1 MNVQELFRTI
11 EDVAPLS
18 AHATTFDAWASQ
30 VHTVWEDHGMV
41 QIPELEA
48 LLDFREDLLLA
59 ATQQDQHQ
67 DHEATTGSDWEWLL
81 TAPQVEQRTTA
92 WYNQAKTVLTGS
104 EIGELFKGPRSLAS
118 LVLSK
123 ALFNPDAPE
132 AQSPNRILAVPR
144 LETKATDWGIRY
156 EPVVKQH
163 LEKSL
168 ACKIHELGR
177 ICHRDPLQKVA
188 ASPDGLFVDG
198 PAELVGRLVEIKCP
212 LSRLIKPE
220 IPIDYWR
227 QMQLQ
232 LECTGLQACEYVE
245 AKFKERA
252 LNEPVSEGS
261 LDSGIITL
269 VQNSDTLEHRYF
281 YEATEPHTIEDP
293 WTIRESYAW
302 DLVHFRRT
310 TVLKD
315 PTWFP
320 SIQPNLLKFWETV
333 EAFRNGTWSAPPP
346 RPKKV
351 KATEA
356 PVCAIQDSDD
366 ETPASSLQLQ
376 SRVSLGSE
384 ETGGSD
390 IPAASLPTS
399 YTM

>member
-1 MNVQELFRTI
+1 MNVQDLIRTI

-18 AHATTFDAWASQ
+18 AHATTFDSWASQ
-30 VHTVWEDHGMV
+30 VHTVWEDHGMAL
-41 QIPELEA
+41 IPDLDA

-59 ATQQDQHQ
+59 ATEQEHST
-67 DHEATTGSDWEWLL
+67 HPAAEPPAWEWLL
-81 TAPQVEQRTTA
+81 TAPQIEQRTTA
-92 WYNQAKTVLTGS
+92 WYNQAKTLLTGS
-104 EIGELFKGPRSLAS
+104 EIGELFKGPRALAS

-123 ALFNPDAPE
+123 AQFNPDSE
-132 AQSPNRILAVPR
+132 ASSSSRILAVPR

-168 ACKIHELGR
+168 GCKIHELGR
-177 ICHRDPLQKVA
+177 ICHRNPAYKVA

-212 LSRLIKPE
+212 LSRQIKPE

-252 LNEPVSEGS
+252 LDEPVSEGS
-261 LDSGIITL
+261 LASGMITL
-269 VQNSDTLEHRYF
+269 VQNSDTLEHRYL
-281 YEATEPHTIEDP
+281 YEEVEAIEDP
-293 WTIRESYAW
+293 WTIRETYAW

-310 TVLKD
+310 TVAKD

-320 SIQPNLLKFWETV
+320 SIQPNLTQFWETV
-333 EAFRNGTWSAPPP
+333 EASRNGTWTAPPP
-346 RPKKV
+346 RPKKA
-351 KATEA
+351 KAAQA

-366 ETPASSLQLQ
+366 ETPVGTPQLPC
-376 SRVSLGSE
+376 
-384 ETGGSD
+384 
-390 IPAASLPTS
+390 PAAPVPEGTQGCGIPDVA
-399 YTM
+399 